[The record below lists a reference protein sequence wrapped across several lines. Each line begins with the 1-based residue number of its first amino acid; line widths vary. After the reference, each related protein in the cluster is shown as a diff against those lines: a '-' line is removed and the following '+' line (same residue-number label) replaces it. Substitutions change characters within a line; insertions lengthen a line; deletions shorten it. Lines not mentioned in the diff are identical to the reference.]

1 MAYKT
6 FAAIDIGSYE
16 LAMKIFEISS
26 KNGIKEIDHIR
37 HKIELG
43 TDSYFTGKLSTER
56 INELCRMLN
65 EFRQIMKSYKV
76 DDYKAYGTSAIRE
89 TQNLLILLDQI
100 MTRTGIKMDVLSNS
114 EQRFIDYKSVASR
127 GSEFQNFIEKS
138 TAFIDIGGGSIQVS
152 LFDSD
157 SLVTSQ
163 NIRPGILRMKEE
175 LSRMSYKSQHLET
188 IVGEMVSGSFES
200 FREMYL
206 GDRKIQNIILVD
218 DYVSRVIQKNYLISQ
233 NGKKCQVDTET
244 FLGFSESFN
253 RKKAKEIAE
262 EFGMPEESIP
272 LLNLSTL
279 MIKKL
284 IEIFGGETIW
294 APGVCLC
301 DGIAYEYAEKSKLIA
316 DSEKVAHHDF
326 EQDILA
332 CARDVSRRYHSIE
345 HKTKEREEIA
355 LTIFDSMKKKHGL
368 SKRDRLLLQLA
379 AILSECGRYI
389 SLANVGESSYNIIKA
404 TEIIGLSHLEREIVA
419 TVAKYTTESFDYYG
433 ALDGGTGMDKDSYLR
448 IAKLTAIIRLS
459 EVLDFAHSGKIKKL
473 KVVNEDDEMFLI
485 METNA
490 DMSLEFG
497 LFKRNSAF
505 FEEVFNIK
513 PVLRQKKSN
522 I

>member
-1 MAYKT
+1 
-6 FAAIDIGSYE
+6 
-16 LAMKIFEISS
+16 
-26 KNGIKEIDHIR
+26 
-37 HKIELG
+37 
-43 TDSYFTGKLSTER
+43 
-56 INELCRMLN
+56 
-65 EFRQIMKSYKV
+65 
-76 DDYKAYGTSAIRE
+76 
-89 TQNLLILLDQI
+89 
-100 MTRTGIKMDVLSNS
+100 
-114 EQRFIDYKSVASR
+114 
-127 GSEFQNFIEKS
+127 
-138 TAFIDIGGGSIQVS
+138 
-152 LFDSD
+152 
-157 SLVTSQ
+157 
-163 NIRPGILRMKEE
+163 
-175 LSRMSYKSQHLET
+175 
-188 IVGEMVSGSFES
+188 
-200 FREMYL
+200 
-206 GDRKIQNIILVD
+206 
-218 DYVSRVIQKNYLISQ
+218 
-233 NGKKCQVDTET
+233 
-244 FLGFSESFN
+244 
-253 RKKAKEIAE
+253 
-262 EFGMPEESIP
+262 
-272 LLNLSTL
+272 

-301 DGIAYEYAEKSKLIA
+301 DGIAYEYAEKSKLLT
-316 DSEKVAHHDF
+316 DSEKVVHHDF

-345 HKTKEREEIA
+345 HKTREREEIA

-404 TEIIGLSHLEREIVA
+404 TEIIGLSHHERDIVA

>member
-6 FAAIDIGSYE
+6 FAAIDVGSYE
-16 LAMKIFEISS
+16 LAMKIYEISS

-37 HKIELG
+37 YKIELG
-43 TDSYFTGKLSTER
+43 TDSYFTGKLSNDR
-56 INELCRMLN
+56 VNELCKMLS

-89 TQNLLILLDQI
+89 TQNLLILQDQI
-100 MTRTGIKMDVLSNS
+100 LTRTGIKIEVLSNS
-114 EQRFIDYKSVASR
+114 EQRFIDYKSVALK
-127 GSEFQNFIEKS
+127 GAEFQNVIEKS
-138 TAFIDIGGGSIQVS
+138 TAFIDIGGGSVQVS
-152 LFDSD
+152 LFDAD

-163 NIRPGILRMKEE
+163 NIRPGVLRMKEE
-175 LSRMSYKSQHLET
+175 LSRMSYKTHQLENM
-188 IVGEMVSGSFES
+188 VEEMVCTSLES

-206 GDRKIQNIILVD
+206 GSREIQNIILVD
-218 DYVSRVIQKNYLISQ
+218 DYVSLVIQRNYLGTKGG
-233 NGKKCQVDTET
+233 NKCQIDTDT
-244 FLGFSESFN
+244 FIGFADSFN
-253 RKKAKEIAE
+253 KKKAREIADDV
-262 EFGMPEESIP
+262 GMPEENIP
-272 LLNLSTL
+272 LLHLATL
-279 MIKKL
+279 MTKYMIK
-284 IEIFGGETIW
+284 IFGGDTIW

-301 DGIAYEYAEKSKLIA
+301 DGMAYEYAEKNKLL
-316 DSEKVAHHDF
+316 EQTQNVVHHDF

-332 CARDVSRRYHSIE
+332 CARDVNKRYHSIE
-345 HKTKEREEIA
+345 YRTREREEIA
-355 LTIFDSMKKKHGL
+355 LTIFDAMKKKHGL

-389 SLANVGESSYNIIKA
+389 SLANVGESSYNIIMA

-419 TVAKYTTESFDYYG
+419 NVAKYSTESFEYYG
-433 ALDGGTGMDKDSYLR
+433 ILGRVTTLDKQSYLK

-459 EVLDFAHSGKIKKL
+459 EVLDFSHRGKIGKL
-473 KVVNEDDEMFLI
+473 KVVTENDEVFLV

-490 DMSLEFG
+490 DMTLEFG
-497 LFKRNSAF
+497 LFNRHSAF